1 MNDQQRLA
9 ICELCSNKGFSP
21 KKGVV
26 CTLTSERPAFEDSC
40 ADFEED
46 PKMMAKK
53 RREEE
58 DREKAIQNNAGI
70 GQSLEASHGM
80 NGRIIF
86 GILSIVGAV
95 LWFGLGIALMDRIFF
110 YPIFL
115 VGFGIYK
122 IIDGINNKKREVVT
136 RNRDL
141 LDDDL

>member
-21 KKGVV
+21 KKGVI
-26 CTLTSERPAFEDSC
+26 CTLTSERPAFEGSC

-58 DREKAIQNNAGI
+58 DRQTAAQNSASV
-70 GQSLEASHGM
+70 GQALEAKHGM

-86 GILSIVGAV
+86 GILSIVGAI
-95 LWFGLGIALMDRIFF
+95 LWFALGIMFLDRIFF

-115 VGFGIYK
+115 LGFGIYK
-122 IIDGINNKKREVVT
+122 IIDGATNKKREVV
-136 RNRDL
+136 RRDGDL

>member
-21 KKGVV
+21 KTGVI
-26 CTLTSERPAFEDSC
+26 CSITSERPAFEGSC
-40 ADFEED
+40 TNFEED

-58 DREKAIQNNAGI
+58 DRQNELNNSGTI
-70 GQSLEASHGM
+70 GQSLEANHGM
-80 NGRIIF
+80 NGRIIA
-86 GILSIVGAV
+86 GVLSIVGAL

-115 VGFGIYK
+115 FGFGIYK
-122 IIDGINNKKREVVT
+122 IIDGINNKKREVV
-136 RNRDL
+136 RRDGDL
-141 LDDDL
+141 LDDEL